1 MGPIWFTQ
9 MYRIRRILIQLVPQE
24 PLETVSDNHF
34 KKYSVIS
41 IRLHSID
48 HIVSKNN
55 VFLWISLRHGLGAG
69 YINIYG
75 TYMIYANV

>member
-1 MGPIWFTQ
+1 MQ

-41 IRLHSID
+41 IRLHYID
-48 HIVSKNN
+48 HIVSKDN
-55 VFLWISLRHGLGAG
+55 VFFLWIELRQPDVGPKIPNCKFVFTPEIFYL
-69 YINIYG
+69 
-75 TYMIYANV
+75 